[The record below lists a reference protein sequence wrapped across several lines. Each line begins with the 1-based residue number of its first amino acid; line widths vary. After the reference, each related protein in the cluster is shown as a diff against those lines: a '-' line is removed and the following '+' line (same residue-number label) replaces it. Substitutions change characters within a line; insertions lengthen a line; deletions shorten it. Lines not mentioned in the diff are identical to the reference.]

1 MLHLA
6 IADCMYCLSLPI
18 LARNLL
24 HDLIWD
30 LGLFAC
36 KATSGTVSFCLPQL
50 RHGSNREDIMS
61 LVIPPGRFGQKIIL
75 GLKSIEYLNDKN
87 YKNF

>member
-1 MLHLA
+1 MYFGLKVAVDKLVLHLA

-36 KATSGTVSFCLPQL
+36 KATSGM
-50 RHGSNREDIMS
+50 N
-61 LVIPPGRFGQKIIL
+61 KIKYYTI
-75 GLKSIEYLNDKN
+75 KI
-87 YKNF
+87 